1 MVHPVTDRVGD
12 ALAVVG
18 DRAGVEPPSPIAY
31 EERDGV
37 ALDLCIEGDLRCARP
52 LGRVDRRLP
61 GGFEEGAQGVGEVA
75 VADDNHFHGDAVI
88 GLDLL
93 LEDFDALAQRGGVLG
108 DAARESALEQPGAQL
123 ALLGARQAHH
133 LGRVLG

>member
-52 LGRVDRRLP
+52 LGALTVASRVASRR
-61 GGFEEGAQGVGEVA
+61 
-75 VADDNHFHGDAVI
+75 
-88 GLDLL
+88 
-93 LEDFDALAQRGGVLG
+93 
-108 DAARESALEQPGAQL
+108 ARRASERSQSPTTTTST
-123 ALLGARQAHH
+123 
-133 LGRVLG
+133 VTP